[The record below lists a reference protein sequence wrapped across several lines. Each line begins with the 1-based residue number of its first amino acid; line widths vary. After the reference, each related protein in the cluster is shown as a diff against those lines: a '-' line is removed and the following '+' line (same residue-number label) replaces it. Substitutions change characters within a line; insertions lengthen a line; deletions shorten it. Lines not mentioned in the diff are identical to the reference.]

1 MTYVSSEKNYFRWP
15 VKDDILNY
23 ELKDIVVIGLT
34 FKIYHHHFG
43 INKSQFPGLQQTFFF
58 FQHFKH
64 LKMFF
69 KRFAGFNCIVMV
81 KMSMLNLFQRF
92 YPGYL

>member
-34 FKIYHHHFG
+34 FKIYQHHFG

-58 FQHFKH
+58 FST
-64 LKMFF
+64 L
-69 KRFAGFNCIVMV
+69 
-81 KMSMLNLFQRF
+81 QRF
-92 YPGYL
+92 EDVF

>member
-34 FKIYHHHFG
+34 FKINQHHFG

-58 FQHFKH
+58 FSTLQTFEDV
-64 LKMFF
+64 F
-69 KRFAGFNCIVMV
+69 
-81 KMSMLNLFQRF
+81 
-92 YPGYL
+92 